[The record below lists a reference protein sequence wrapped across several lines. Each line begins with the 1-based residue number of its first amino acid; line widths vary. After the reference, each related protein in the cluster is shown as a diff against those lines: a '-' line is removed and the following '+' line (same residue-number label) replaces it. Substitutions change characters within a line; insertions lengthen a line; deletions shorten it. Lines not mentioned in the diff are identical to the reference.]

1 VYEPIN
7 FADKPRTRRGV
18 VTAPMFSDP
27 CGSHRTV
34 TSLAAKLRQAFKQA
48 IAAGL
53 LFASLLIG
61 AVGFAAAATAKGQE
75 GGVVCTGTQLA
86 ADTCQPSPLQA
97 TPIDSIPLGCKPSS
111 DDTIA
116 CGTTGLSPG
125 CRSGS
130 SVRGIHCQWSNTG
143 PCHATLQSFGGYRR
157 RPAPGESRRI
167 ALTQAGAA
175 SKRRNRFECRQPF
188 QSAVRFISR
197 L

>member
-1 VYEPIN
+1 VYDPIN

-34 TSLAAKLRQAFKQA
+34 TSLAAKLRQAVKQA
-48 IAAGL
+48 IAGGL

-116 CGTTGLSPG
+116 CG
-125 CRSGS
+125 R
-130 SVRGIHCQWSNTG
+130 RGYHLAAAAAAQSAESTVDG
-143 PCHATLQSFGGYRR
+143 P
-157 RPAPGESRRI
+157 
-167 ALTQAGAA
+167 TQALATPPCNPSGVTAGAQPQA
-175 SKRRNRFECRQPF
+175 SRDAAR
-188 QSAVRFISR
+188 
-197 L
+197 

>member
-1 VYEPIN
+1 MYEPNN

-18 VTAPMFSDP
+18 VTAPVFGDP
-27 CGSHRTV
+27 CGPHRTV
-34 TSLAAKLRQAFKQA
+34 TSLAAKIRQAVKQA
-48 IAAGL
+48 IAADL

-116 CGTTGLSPG
+116 CGRRGFHLAAAPAAGSPG
-125 CRSGS
+125 STVNGPTQAPTTPPRHRSG
-130 SVRGIHCQWSNTG
+130 VT
-143 PCHATLQSFGGYRR
+143 
-157 RPAPGESRRI
+157 
-167 ALTQAGAA
+167 AGAQPRAGRHA
-175 SKRRNRFECRQPF
+175 SR
-188 QSAVRFISR
+188 
-197 L
+197 